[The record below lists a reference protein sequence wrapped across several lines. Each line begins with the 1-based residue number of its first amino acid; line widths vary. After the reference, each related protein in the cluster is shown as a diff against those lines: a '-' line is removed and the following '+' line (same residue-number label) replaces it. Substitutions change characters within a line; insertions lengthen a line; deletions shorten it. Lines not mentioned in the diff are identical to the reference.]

1 MDTDSRFDSTYLFRL
16 IYKHRKKLIVLL
28 LITAAVVTIVSSP
41 LFIEPKYKS
50 QLILFPS
57 SSNSISK
64 SLLTEQVNIKQD
76 ILQYG
81 EDEQIDQ
88 MLQVLNSTRIRD
100 KIIER
105 FDLLN
110 HYGYANSKYKY
121 TKLHDAYKKNIKCKR
136 TEFSAVSVTVL
147 DKDPQMAADIA
158 NTIGEIY
165 DSTCNEMQK
174 DRAMQAFKIVEKAYL
189 DKVHDIRVMEDS
201 LAVLRSLGVNDYETQ
216 SEMVNE
222 QLAIVIAKGD
232 KRAIKDLQEQVEI
245 LAKYGTPYVSLRDQL
260 EYDKLQLSEI
270 KAKYDE
276 AKVDAEQILPQKF
289 IVSHAYK
296 AERKS
301 YPIRWL
307 IVLLSMLAVFIFAL
321 FVIIFIERVPGEI
334 QREMEK
340 ERADK
345 AKRKLM
351 SDKPQEKRE
360 TENTDKGKK
369 DPDERRD
376 SL

>member
-16 IYKHRKKLIVLL
+16 IYKHRKKLIILL
-28 LITAAVVTIVSSP
+28 LITAAVAAIVSSP

-88 MLQVLNSTRIRD
+88 MLQILNSTRIRD

-121 TKLHDAYKKNIKCKR
+121 TKLNDSYKKNIKCKR

-189 DKVHDIRVMEDS
+189 DKVNDIREMEDS
-201 LAVLRSLGVNDYETQ
+201 LTVLRSLGVNDYETQ

-307 IVLLSMLAVFIFAL
+307 IVLLSMLAVFIFAV
-321 FVIIFIERVPGEI
+321 FVIIFMERVPGEI
-334 QREMEK
+334 QREREEETNK
-340 ERADK
+340 TKNNLR
-345 AKRKLM
+345 
-351 SDKPQEKRE
+351 SDNLQEKRE

-369 DPDERRD
+369 KLDERRD

>member
-16 IYKHRKKLIVLL
+16 IYKHRKKLIILL
-28 LITAAVVTIVSSP
+28 LITAAVAAIVSSP

-88 MLQVLNSTRIRD
+88 MLQILNSTRIRD

-121 TKLHDAYKKNIKCKR
+121 TKLNDSYKKNIKCKR

-189 DKVHDIRVMEDS
+189 DKVNDIREMEDS

-307 IVLLSMLAVFIFAL
+307 IVLLSMLAVFIFAV
-321 FVIIFIERVPGEI
+321 FVIIFMERVPGEI
-334 QREMEK
+334 QREREEETNK
-340 ERADK
+340 TKNNLR
-345 AKRKLM
+345 
-351 SDKPQEKRE
+351 SDNLQEKRE

-369 DPDERRD
+369 KLDERRD
-376 SL
+376 SS

>member
-16 IYKHRKKLIVLL
+16 IYKHRKKLIILL
-28 LITAAVVTIVSSP
+28 LITAAVAAIVSSP

-88 MLQVLNSTRIRD
+88 MLQILNSTRIRD

-121 TKLHDAYKKNIKCKR
+121 TKLNDSYKKNIKCKR

-189 DKVHDIRVMEDS
+189 DKVNDIREMEDS

-307 IVLLSMLAVFIFAL
+307 IVLLSMLAVFIFAV
-321 FVIIFIERVPGEI
+321 FVIIFMERVPGEI
-334 QREMEK
+334 QREREEETNK
-340 ERADK
+340 TKNNLR
-345 AKRKLM
+345 
-351 SDKPQEKRE
+351 SDNLQEKRE

-369 DPDERRD
+369 KLDERRD

>member
-16 IYKHRKKLIVLL
+16 IYKHRKKLIILL
-28 LITAAVVTIVSSP
+28 LITAVVAAIVSSP

-88 MLQVLNSTRIRD
+88 MLQILNSTRIRD

-121 TKLHDAYKKNIKCKR
+121 TKLHDSYKKNIKCKR
-136 TEFSAVSVTVL
+136 TEFAAVSVTVL

-174 DRAMQAFKIVEKAYL
+174 DRAMQAYKIVEKAYL

-307 IVLLSMLAVFIFAL
+307 IVLLSMLSVFIFAL
-321 FVIIFIERVPGEI
+321 FVIVFIERVPGEI
-334 QREMEK
+334 QREREDETNK
-340 ERADK
+340 SKHNLR
-345 AKRKLM
+345 
-351 SDKPQEKRE
+351 SDKLQDKRE

-369 DPDERRD
+369 KPDERRD

>member
-16 IYKHRKKLIVLL
+16 IYKHRKKLIILL
-28 LITAAVVTIVSSP
+28 LITAAVAAIVSSP

-88 MLQVLNSTRIRD
+88 MLQILNSTRIRD

-121 TKLHDAYKKNIKCKR
+121 TKLNDSYKKNIKCKR

-189 DKVHDIRVMEDS
+189 DKVNDIREMEDS

-222 QLAIVIAKGD
+222 QLAIVIAKVT
-232 KRAIKDLQEQVEI
+232 REQ
-245 LAKYGTPYVSLRDQL
+245 
-260 EYDKLQLSEI
+260 
-270 KAKYDE
+270 
-276 AKVDAEQILPQKF
+276 
-289 IVSHAYK
+289 
-296 AERKS
+296 
-301 YPIRWL
+301 
-307 IVLLSMLAVFIFAL
+307 
-321 FVIIFIERVPGEI
+321 
-334 QREMEK
+334 
-340 ERADK
+340 
-345 AKRKLM
+345 
-351 SDKPQEKRE
+351 
-360 TENTDKGKK
+360 
-369 DPDERRD
+369 
-376 SL
+376 

>member
-1 MDTDSRFDSTYLFRL
+1 MESNNKFDSLYLL
-16 IYKHRKKLIVLL
+16 KIIKKHRKLLILL
-28 LITAAVVTIVSSP
+28 LLLTVVASSIVSSP

-88 MLQVLNSTRIRD
+88 MLQVLNSTRIRN
-100 KIIER
+100 KIVER

-110 HYGYANSKYKY
+110 HYELSDSKFKH
-121 TKLHDAYKKNIKCKR
+121 TKLNDAYKRNVKCKR

-158 NTIGEIY
+158 NTIGDIY

-174 DRAMQAFKIVEKAYL
+174 ARAQQAFRIVEDTYL
-189 DKVHDIRVMEDS
+189 NKVHEIKVMEDS
-201 LAVLRSLGVNDYETQ
+201 LAVLRALGVNDYETQ
-216 SEMVNE
+216 SEMINQ
-222 QLAIVIAKGD
+222 QLAIEISKGN
-232 KRAIKDLQEQVEI
+232 KKGINDLQKQVEI
-245 LAKYGTPYVSLRDQL
+245 LAKYGTPYVSIRDQL
-260 EYDKLQLSEI
+260 DYEKLQLSEI
-270 KAKYDE
+270 KAKYEE
-276 AKVDAEQILPQKF
+276 AKIDAEQILPQKF
-289 IVSHAYK
+289 IVSEAYP

-307 IVLLSMLAVFIFAL
+307 IVVMSVLSVTVFSL
-321 FVIIFIERVPGEI
+321 FVLVIYEAS
-334 QREMEK
+334 EK
-340 ERADK
+340 E
-345 AKRKLM
+345 
-351 SDKPQEKRE
+351 S
-360 TENTDKGKK
+360 NGK
-369 DPDERRD
+369 
-376 SL
+376 